1 MTIAI
6 MGAGAF
12 GTALA
17 VVLAQNGTNVT
28 LWARDADTATT
39 LQSLRTNAKRLPDV
53 TLPDTIAITHDIA
66 DVAGC
71 DTVLMAV
78 PMQTLRGVLQTYSTV
93 LTNKTLVACCK
104 GFEVATGTG
113 PSAILREYTQQ
124 AAILTGP
131 SFANDI
137 ARGLPTA
144 LTLAARTDELGQAL
158 QSQLGSKTL
167 RLYRTTDMIGAEL
180 GGALKNVIA
189 IGCGA
194 TIGAGLG
201 DSARAA
207 LMTRGYAEMARM
219 AQALG
224 AQTDTLAGL
233 SGFGDL
239 SLTCM
244 SAGSRNYRYGYALG
258 RGDAFDPTI
267 TVEGAATAQA
277 ALTKAK
283 ELGIDMPITAAV
295 HALATGQLDIKTAM
309 EHLLN
314 RPQKEE

>member
-1 MTIAI
+1 MTIGI
-6 MGAGAF
+6 IGAGAF

-17 VVLAQNGTNVT
+17 VVLAHHGTDVT
-28 LWARDADTATT
+28 LWARDANTAAM
-39 LQSLRTNAKRLPDV
+39 LQSARMNPKRLPDV
-53 TLPDTIAITHDIA
+53 TLPDKIKVTHDIG
-66 DVAGC
+66 DISGF
-71 DTVLMAV
+71 DTILMAV
-78 PMQTLRGVLQTYSTV
+78 PTQTLRGVVQTYSTS
-93 LTNKTLVACCK
+93 LANKTLVACCK
-104 GFEVATGTG
+104 GFEIATGTG
-113 PSAILREYTQQ
+113 PSAILGTVTDRT
-124 AAILTGP
+124 AILTGP
-131 SFANDI
+131 SFAHDI

-144 LTLAARTDELGQAL
+144 LTLAATSDDLGQTL

-167 RLYRTTDMIGAEL
+167 RLYRTTDMVGAEL

-207 LMTRGYAEMARM
+207 LMTRGFAEMARM

-224 AQTDTLAGL
+224 AQSDTLAGL

-244 SAGSRNYRYGYALG
+244 SAGSRNYRHGLALG
-258 RGDAFDPTI
+258 RGEAFDPSV
-267 TVEGAATAQA
+267 TVEGVATAQA
-277 ALTKAK
+277 ALTKAQK
-283 ELGIDMPITAAV
+283 LGIDMPITAAV
-295 HALATGQLDIKTAM
+295 HGLSTGKLDIRTAM